1 MKRKSLADMA
11 LVISVISMILVFLKL
26 FGVIE
31 IPLVV
36 INLLFITLL
45 SMMTWINYKNNKKIQ
60 MFAGIFIL
68 LIYMSFSIL

>member
-11 LVISVISMILVFLKL
+11 LVISVISMVLVFLKL
-26 FGVIE
+26 FGLIE

-68 LIYMSFSIL
+68 LIYMGFSIL